1 MMYVVHTNVGNN
13 FIVLYA
19 NNETRSYYCYMLY
32 YIIVRAYVY
41 TRYIVLN
48 CPTTI
53 FPLQ

>member
-1 MMYVVHTNVGNN
+1 MVLKCNENVGNN